1 MEETNIV
8 ERSESIDLTDVDQ
21 LADKGSELAE
31 LAVEL
36 AKVWGPKLLMAIVV
50 LVVGVMIAKLIR
62 SGLGKV
68 LGLKAVPPIVASFIT
83 NIAYIGMVA
92 FVAIAAMQAVGI
104 ATTSFVAVLGAAGL
118 AVGLALQGSLS
129 NFAAGFM
136 LIIFRPFKQGDFIDA
151 GGTTGVVE
159 EIEVFTTVMKTPDNK
174 KVIVPNASIIGG
186 TITNFS
192 AHDKRRVDWVFGV
205 GYGDDIDKVKST
217 IRKVIEADKRVHKDP
232 EVIVVLS
239 ELADSS
245 VNFTVRAWANAGDY
259 WGLFFDIN
267 EQIKKTFDAEGIN
280 IPFPQRDIH
289 VFQETK

>member
-1 MEETNIV
+1 MEETNVV
-8 ERSESIDLTDVDQ
+8 ESADSIDLTDVGQ

-36 AKVWGPKLLMAIVV
+36 AKEHGPKVLMAIGI
-50 LVVGVMIAKLIR
+50 LIVGLMIAKVVRAGIR
-62 SGLGKV
+62 KV
-68 LGLKAVPPIVASFIT
+68 LGMKHVPPIVASFVT
-83 NIAYIGMVA
+83 NMAYIGLLA
-92 FVAIAAMQAVGI
+92 FVVIAAMQAVGI

-136 LIIFRPFKQGDFIDA
+136 LIIFRPFKQGDFVDA
-151 GGTTGVVE
+151 GGTTGVIE
-159 EIEVFTTVMKTPDNK
+159 EIQVFTTVMKTPDNK
-174 KVIVPNASIIGG
+174 KVIVPNSGIIGG
-186 TITNFS
+186 NIINFS

-217 IRKVIEADKRVHKDP
+217 IRKVVEADKRVHKDP
-232 EVIVVLS
+232 ELVVVLS

-245 VNFTVRAWANAGDY
+245 VNFTVRAWANSSDY